1 MHRYNNKTFT
11 CVGINNTIS
20 IIRSKRF
27 QIEKVLIIKGGK
39 ADKDQRIN
47 NAINLIKKEDY
58 SKAVRILKKILKKKK
73 YQKDPDILNEY
84 AFALRKSGDLAKA
97 ETFYNKALDID
108 PKHNGALEYLGE
120 LYVDTKR
127 KDKAN
132 ILLSKLSNCKCE
144 EYSELKNYIEN
155 N

>member
-1 MHRYNNKTFT
+1 MKTFLALFLMFFLSLD
-11 CVGINNTIS
+11 VFAAGSDDDNTIAKP
-20 IIRSKRF
+20 RAYK
-27 QIEKVLIIKGGK
+27 
-39 ADKDQRIN
+39 
-47 NAINLIKKEDY
+47 NAIKLIKKEDY
-58 SKAVRILKKILKKKK
+58 SKAIIVLEKILEKKK

-84 AFALRKSGDLAKA
+84 AFALRKSGNLAKA
-97 ETFYNKALDID
+97 EIFYNKALNID

-127 KDKAN
+127 KGKAN

>member
-1 MHRYNNKTFT
+1 MKTFL
-11 CVGINNTIS
+11 VVFFMLFLSLDVFAAGSDDDNTIAKP
-20 IIRSKRF
+20 RAYK
-27 QIEKVLIIKGGK
+27 
-39 ADKDQRIN
+39 
-47 NAINLIKKEDY
+47 NAIKLIKKEDY
-58 SKAVRILKKILKKKK
+58 SKAITVLEKILGKTK

-97 ETFYNKALDID
+97 EIFYNKALDID
-108 PKHNGALEYLGE
+108 PGHKGALEYLGE

-132 ILLSKLSNCKCE
+132 QLLSKLKNCKCE
-144 EYSELKNYIEN
+144 EYSELKNYITN

>member
-1 MHRYNNKTFT
+1 M
-11 CVGINNTIS
+11 
-20 IIRSKRF
+20 
-27 QIEKVLIIKGGK
+27 
-39 ADKDQRIN
+39 
-47 NAINLIKKEDY
+47 IKKEDY
-58 SKAVRILKKILKKKK
+58 SKAITVLEKMLAKTK

-97 ETFYNKALDID
+97 EIFYNKALDID
-108 PKHNGALEYLGE
+108 PGHKGALEYLGE

-132 ILLSKLSNCKCE
+132 QLLSKLKNCKCE
-144 EYSELKNYIEN
+144 EYSELKNYITN

>member
-1 MHRYNNKTFT
+1 MKTFLALFFMFFLSLNAFAA
-11 CVGINNTIS
+11 GSDDDNTIAKP
-20 IIRSKRF
+20 RAYK
-27 QIEKVLIIKGGK
+27 
-39 ADKDQRIN
+39 
-47 NAINLIKKEDY
+47 NAIKLIKKEDY
-58 SKAVRILKKILKKKK
+58 SKAITVLEKILSKTK

-97 ETFYNKALDID
+97 EIFYNKALDID
-108 PKHNGALEYLGE
+108 PGHKGALEYLGE

-132 ILLSKLSNCKCE
+132 QLLSKLKNCKCE
-144 EYSELKNYIEN
+144 EYSELKNYITN